1 MGCIIE
7 RRALQ
12 KPTMMGR
19 IFLQHANGFEG
30 LAADRGGDYATMQS
44 LLRTMRFVRE

>member
-1 MGCIIE
+1 MLS
-7 RRALQ
+7 ALLLS
-12 KPTMMGR
+12 PTGLLFAARPPRLPITTM
-19 IFLQHANGFEG
+19 